1 MDMSLRDCYKE
12 KRQELS
18 ITCPEAAATYYP
30 AFINIRS
37 TMARKRN
44 KNIPPVP
51 TNYATIPIIETF
63 PVLHARNNLLLDRQF
78 LFLNLNYYP
87 EGVALPII
95 EPPFRA
101 LAFMRHKI
109 VCVGENNVN

>member
-63 PVLHARNNLLLDRQF
+63 PVLYARNNLLLDRQF
-78 LFLNLNYYP
+78 LFFKLELLSRRSCFTNH
-87 EGVALPII
+87 
-95 EPPFRA
+95 RA
-101 LAFMRHKI
+101 SFSSVGIYEAQN
-109 VCVGENNVN
+109 CVRRRE